1 MIMQTYYIYVRNF
14 KVWVS
19 QPMAVIG
26 PLVTA
31 AFMFL
36 LFGAP
41 LEGIIG
47 LPGFP
52 TDNYMAF
59 FTAMVL
65 VMTMVFSG
73 SDIAFSALTDILSGY
88 FDKLLLAPINR
99 FSILMGIVLVAAT
112 RALAQV
118 LIILVIAILLGV
130 TFQGGVIGILAVM
143 IAATLFGVA
152 SAFLGLTI
160 ALKTQ
165 SVQVTQSSWLLFM
178 PIAFMTTAFMPKELL
193 SGWFK
198 VAVTIN
204 PVDYILTG
212 IRAIIIEDWV
222 WESILPGLWAL
233 LAMTLVLGS
242 ATTWVFRRV
251 TA

>member
-1 MIMQTYYIYVRNF
+1 MLMQTYYIYVRNF
-14 KVWVS
+14 KVWIS
-19 QPMAVIG
+19 QPMVVIG
-26 PLVTA
+26 PLLTA

-41 LEGIIG
+41 LEGTIR

-99 FSILMGIVLVAAT
+99 FSILMGTILVAAT

-118 LIILVIAILLGV
+118 LIIVVIAILLGV
-130 TFQGGVIGILAVM
+130 TFKGGVIGILAVI

-152 SAFLGLTI
+152 SAFLGLII

-165 SVQVTQSSWLLFM
+165 NVQVTQSTWLLFM

-198 VAVTIN
+198 LAVTIN

-212 IRAIIIEDWV
+212 IRVIIIEGWV

-233 LAMTLVLGS
+233 LAMTVVLGT
-242 ATTWVFRRV
+242 ATTWVFRRI

>member
-14 KVWVS
+14 KVWIS
-19 QPMAVIG
+19 QPMGVVG
-26 PLVTA
+26 PLLTA

-52 TDNYMAF
+52 TDDYMAF

-99 FSILMGIVLVAAT
+99 FSILMGIILVAAT

-118 LIILVIAILLGV
+118 LIIIVIAILLGV
-130 TFQGGVIGILAVM
+130 TFKGGTIGILAVIM
-143 IAATLFGVA
+143 AATLFGVA
-152 SAFLGLTI
+152 SAFLGLII
-160 ALKTQ
+160 ALRTQ
-165 SVQVTQSSWLLFM
+165 SVQVTQSTWLLFM

-198 VAVTIN
+198 IAVTIN

-212 IRAIIIEDWV
+212 IRVIIIEGWV

-233 LAMTLVLGS
+233 LAMTVVLGTV
-242 ATTWVFRRV
+242 TTWVFRRL

>member
-1 MIMQTYYIYVRNF
+1 MITQTYFIYVRNF

-19 QPMAVIG
+19 QPMAVVG

-41 LEGIIG
+41 LEGIIS

-99 FSILMGIVLVAAT
+99 FSILMGIILVAAT
-112 RALAQV
+112 K
-118 LIILVIAILLGV
+118 
-130 TFQGGVIGILAVM
+130 
-143 IAATLFGVA
+143 
-152 SAFLGLTI
+152 S
-160 ALKTQ
+160 
-165 SVQVTQSSWLLFM
+165 
-178 PIAFMTTAFMPKELL
+178 
-193 SGWFK
+193 
-198 VAVTIN
+198 
-204 PVDYILTG
+204 
-212 IRAIIIEDWV
+212 
-222 WESILPGLWAL
+222 
-233 LAMTLVLGS
+233 
-242 ATTWVFRRV
+242 
-251 TA
+251 

>member
-1 MIMQTYYIYVRNF
+1 MIMQTYYIYVRNL
-14 KVWVS
+14 KVWIS
-19 QPMAVIG
+19 QPMGVVG
-26 PLVTA
+26 PLLTA

-41 LEGIIG
+41 LEGIIA

-99 FSILMGIVLVAAT
+99 FSILMGIILVAAT

-118 LIILVIAILLGV
+118 LIIIVIAILLGV
-130 TFQGGVIGILAVM
+130 TFKGGAIGILAVI

-152 SAFLGLTI
+152 SAFLGLII
-160 ALKTQ
+160 ALRTQ
-165 SVQVTQSSWLLFM
+165 SVQVTQSTWLLFM

-198 VAVTIN
+198 IAVTIN

-212 IRAIIIEDWV
+212 IRVIIIEGWV

-233 LAMTLVLGS
+233 LAMTAVLGV
-242 ATTWVFRRV
+242 ATTWVFRRL